1 MAPQVRVLRSVT
13 YGNRCRTEEPGESY
27 AFGGWKGGGAKRGA
41 GAAAARGSNASRPPR
56 RSGWGAAR
64 EGREAGTHAPPPPRA
79 RSGQCCCSGSGWL
92 CSGPG
97 TRPAS
102 SPAHP
107 GSACAAGAAASA
119 VAGGPDIS
127 GAHTLAHS
135 VSVVETRSVR
145 SATSAIGSRER
156 CLMRRKLTVGAMR
169 FKQDKNHGSAR
180 ESPTRRIQRPATS
193 QPAGDRASDGAPGP
207 RPRRISSVTS
217 RMAGARGVGSTNARA
232 ASAIRRHPARRRESS
247 VSQRYAPQQLRVD
260 GDDHGGQ

>member
-1 MAPQVRVLRSVT
+1 VT

-41 GAAAARGSNASRPPR
+41 GAAAARGSSASRPPR

-64 EGREAGTHAPPPPRA
+64 EGREDGTHAPPPPRA
-79 RSGQCCCSGSGWL
+79 RSGQCCCSESGWL

-119 VAGGPDIS
+119 AAGGPDIS

-145 SATSAIGSRER
+145 SATSATGSRER
-156 CLMRRKLTVGAMR
+156 CLMACKLTVITMR
-169 FKQDKNHGSAR
+169 FKQDKSHGFAR
-180 ESPTRRIQRPATS
+180 ESPTRRMKRPATR
-193 QPAGDRASDGAPGP
+193 QPAGDRRPMELRAPGP
-207 RPRRISSVTS
+207 EGSLRSPPGWRSWHADLRTPVQPPLSGGAPA
-217 RMAGARGVGSTNARA
+217 RQRGARLR
-232 ASAIRRHPARRRESS
+232 SS
-247 VSQRYAPQQLRVD
+247 RGRVP
-260 GDDHGGQ
+260 